1 MAQNNRNKQ
10 EAYMRV
16 MHSSHTFQPYIKK
29 SKSSYAFQP
38 YVKKSKTTAP

>member
-1 MAQNNRNKQ
+1 
-10 EAYMRV
+10 MRV

-29 SKSSYAFQP
+29 SKSSYTFQP